1 MTRGMSE
8 IKRRDRKRRIRVLCT
23 VDKSIT
29 TPTSLQNKL
38 SKKDIPLLKKK
49 YPDSKLIKN
58 GDILSVNIISKR
70 QKTKPF
76 LPTVPTSKTDFSHQL
91 AFSYIKPLMKGKGK
105 NIITTEIQVE
115 QNNLTFEI

>member
-1 MTRGMSE
+1 MSE